1 MKKIGFLAV
10 TILLMIGCQKKGE
23 TYYNCSYI
31 YKYKNPEYRKL
42 CYVGMSKN
50 NEDKIGLHV
59 RPADTLYEESVE
71 LENDYVLDNGGY
83 VYSLESNCIIS
94 MISSSTFGL
103 QTAIS
108 SISRVEFEQGED
120 KSFKRIDDNI
130 IDKDPFVEFYRGPR
144 HDLAD
149 SAFFNEIIRNN
160 QSFSD
165 YGFVKMK

>member
-1 MKKIGFLAV
+1 M
-10 TILLMIGCQKKGE
+10 ILLASCQEKGE
-23 TYYNCSYI
+23 TFYECSFI

-50 NEDKIGLHV
+50 DENKIGMHV
-59 RPADTLYEESVE
+59 RPIDTLYEESVE
-71 LENDYVLDNGGY
+71 LENGFVLDNGGY
-83 VYSLESNCIIS
+83 VYSSESKSIVS
-94 MISSSTFGL
+94 MVSSSTFGL

-108 SISRVEFEQGED
+108 SISRVDYEQGDD
-120 KSFKRIDDNI
+120 KSFKKIDDNI
-130 IDKDPFVEFYRGPR
+130 IDKDPFIEFYRGPK
-144 HDLAD
+144 HDVTD